1 MKLLKHPLEP
11 FKQRFKATILW
22 GTLIGIVFFTGYPLI
37 NYLSSHRQHT
47 WGLYLPQ
54 ELNIPFIPQLV
65 WFYLALYPLL
75 ILPLFLLNSD
85 EIKKLAKQLIVA
97 TLLAYIIFM
106 ILPCHL
112 GFERTLPTYAN
123 YHALFLFLFN
133 IDYPHNLVPSL
144 HVMYSSLI
152 IFTLNKQVTLIL
164 QLLLY
169 GLLLGI
175 ICSTVLIHQHH
186 LLDVISGLG
195 LSLLIIYATKGHNRE
210 ENNRKF
216 AAADKHL

>member
-1 MKLLKHPLEP
+1 MKLLKQTLEP
-11 FKQRFKATILW
+11 FSQRLKAAIIW
-22 GTLIGIVFFTGYPLI
+22 GTMIGIVFFTGYPLT
-37 NYLSSHRQHT
+37 NYLSSYRQQT
-47 WGLYLPQ
+47 WALYLPQ
-54 ELNIPFIPQLV
+54 ELSIPFIPQFI

-75 ILPLFLLNSD
+75 ILPLFILNSG
-85 EIKKLAKQLIVA
+85 EIKKLSQQLIVA

-112 GFERTLPTYAN
+112 GFERTLPTQSY
-123 YHALFLFLFN
+123 YRALFLFLFN

-152 IFTLNKQVTLIL
+152 IFTLNKRVTLIL

-169 GLLLGI
+169 CVLLGI

-195 LSLLIIYATKGHNRE
+195 LSLIIYHTKGFDSE
-210 ENNRKF
+210 KNNRKLTVTGN
-216 AAADKHL
+216 KHL